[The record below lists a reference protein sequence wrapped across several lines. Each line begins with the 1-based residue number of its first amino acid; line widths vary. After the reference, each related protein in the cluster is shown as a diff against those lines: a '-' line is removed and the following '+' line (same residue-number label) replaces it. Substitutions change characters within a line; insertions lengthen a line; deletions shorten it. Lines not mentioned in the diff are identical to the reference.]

1 VVNPGP
7 VATDRWD
14 GLEKQMAKDRG
25 ITQAEAHERAV
36 RSIPMGRI
44 CRPEEVADLVCF
56 LASGRNTFITGT
68 VVNID
73 GAQRKAIMEC

>member
-1 VVNPGP
+1 
-7 VATDRWD
+7 
-14 GLEKQMAKDRG
+14 
-25 ITQAEAHERAV
+25 
-36 RSIPMGRI
+36 MGRI